1 MKKVSIGKLALSLMI
16 PLLIGAIA
24 GYFTTQAIPTWY
36 TTLNQPSFN
45 PPNSVFGPV
54 WTTLY
59 LLMGI
64 SLYLVWQLPKGKKR
78 DRGLMIF
85 GVQMVLNFVWS
96 FLFFY
101 FHTIGFA
108 LIDIIALWICIAM
121 MIISFYKMKP
131 IAAYLNIP
139 YILWVSFATVL
150 NASYFNLN

>member
-64 SLYLVWQLPKGKKR
+64 SLYLVWQLPKGKVR
-78 DRGLMIF
+78 DRGMMIF
-85 GVQMVLNFVWS
+85 GIQMMLNFAWS

-101 FHTIGFA
+101 FHTMGLA
-108 LIDIIALWICIAM
+108 LIDIVVLWASIAF
-121 MIISFYKMKP
+121 MIFTFHKLKP
-131 IAAYLNIP
+131 IAAYLNLP
-139 YILWVSFATVL
+139 YILWVSFATIL
-150 NASYFNLN
+150 NTAYF